1 MHSAQASTHLT
12 EKQGRTLIG
21 LARET
26 IAARLGIS
34 AAGAGEILAQ
44 ELSDPLFQ
52 EQRGTFVTLKIKDQL
67 RGCMGCLTPS
77 ETILEGIQR
86 NAINAAFNDPRF
98 PPLTGPELEEAEIE
112 ISILTNPRQLEYDT
126 GRDLIKKL
134 RPNIDGVIIGKG
146 LARATFLPQVWEQ
159 LPRVEDFLCH
169 LCRKA
174 GLSPEEWRK
183 GELDVS
189 IYGVQYFHEKR

>member
-12 EKQGRTLIG
+12 EKQGRALIG

-44 ELSDPLFQ
+44 ELSDPLFH
-52 EQRGTFVTLKIKDQL
+52 EHRGTFVTLKIKDQL

-86 NAINAAFNDPRF
+86 NAIF
-98 PPLTGPELEEAEIE
+98 
-112 ISILTNPRQLEYDT
+112 
-126 GRDLIKKL
+126 
-134 RPNIDGVIIGKG
+134 
-146 LARATFLPQVWEQ
+146 
-159 LPRVEDFLCH
+159 
-169 LCRKA
+169 
-174 GLSPEEWRK
+174 
-183 GELDVS
+183 GEK
-189 IYGVQYFHEKR
+189 IQ